1 MTLEYQIREAKNGA
15 LPVPAIVLLHGYGS
29 NDDDLFS
36 FADYLPQNHT
46 IISLRA
52 PLDTPMGGYAWYTIH
67 NNMTQDKWS
76 DDEEAK
82 ISIKSVSD
90 QLEELVEK
98 HNLDSNDITLMGFSQ
113 GAILSWAI
121 LLDNPDKVRRAIC
134 MSGYINKNIL
144 KNSIT
149 SYTGILAF
157 GSHGSEDVTVP
168 YSWAKDSIELL
179 KAKNPSVIFNTYPD
193 GHNVSAQSFQDIIKW
208 LEVTNL
214 K

>member
-1 MTLEYQIREAKNGA
+1 MTLEHQIREAKNGA
-15 LPVPAIVLLHGYGS
+15 SPVPAIVLLHGYGS

-67 NNMTQDKWS
+67 NNMTQEKWS

-82 ISIKSVSD
+82 VSIKTVSD
-90 QLEELVEK
+90 QLEELVKK
-98 HNLDSNDITLMGFSQ
+98 HNLDSNDISLMGFSQ

-144 KNSIT
+144 KKTLT
-149 SYTGILAF
+149 SYAGILAF

-168 YSWAKDSIELL
+168 YSWAKDSIEVLQ
-179 KAKNPSVIFNTYPD
+179 AKNPLVVFNTYPD

-208 LEVTNL
+208 LEETNL